1 MTLTPSAPTRTPIDK
16 KKDRWASGVTPYAEV
31 VIIMMD

>member
-16 KKDRWASGVTPYAEV
+16 KKDWASGVTPYAEM